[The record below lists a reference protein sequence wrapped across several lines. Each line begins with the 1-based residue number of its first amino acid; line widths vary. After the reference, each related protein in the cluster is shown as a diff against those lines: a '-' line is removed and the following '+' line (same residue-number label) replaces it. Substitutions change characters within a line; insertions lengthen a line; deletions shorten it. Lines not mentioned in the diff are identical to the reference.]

1 MLCKFY
7 ITYTKMCKLTIRKYA
22 RMLKQECLEEKK
34 NLDCKN
40 VKKNLERKKQKQNK
54 KTRKYKKEHKW
65 KNLGLRNLFF
75 QTFTRF

>member
-22 RMLKQECLEEKK
+22 RMIKQECLEGKK
-34 NLDCKN
+34 NLDCKD
-40 VKKNLERKKQKQNK
+40 VKKNLQRKKKQQNK

-65 KNLGLRNLFF
+65 KNLGLRNLLF